1 MKTNSVKSALH
12 EGKPQ
17 IGTWLSLFSPAAAR
31 YMARVGFHWLTL
43 DIEHSAA
50 NWETAALIFGAI
62 ADAGGVPLARV
73 PANRPEYAKRA
84 LDAGAFGLIF
94 PMICSAEEAGQAVAA
109 AKYPPLGQRSVG
121 GGMHAL
127 NFETTSAEYY
137 QKANDEILVAIQ
149 IEHISAVERCDDI
162 LGVPGIDVAF
172 VGPNDLLA
180 SMGCRPAM
188 DTDDPQFVEALR
200 TVREAA
206 NRHHVAPGIHVGDV
220 ELAHKRLA
228 EGWRFI
234 AVASEQGLMLQKASE
249 TVKALIDDKDQA
261 AARPY

>member
-1 MKTNSVKSALH
+1 MRTNTVKSALSS
-12 EGKPQ
+12 ETPQ

-43 DIEHSAA
+43 DIEHSAV
-50 NWETAALIFGAI
+50 NWETAALIFGAV

-73 PANRPEYAKRA
+73 PANRPECAKRA

-94 PMICSAEEAGQAVAA
+94 PMICSTAEAEQAVAS

-121 GGMHAL
+121 GGMHTL
-127 NFETTSAEYY
+127 NFEATSTEYY
-137 QKANDEILVAIQ
+137 QKANNEILVAIQ
-149 IEHISAVERCDDI
+149 IEHLSAVERCDEI

-188 DTDDPQFVEALR
+188 DTDDPRFVEALR
-200 TVREAA
+200 AVREAA
-206 NRHHVAPGIHVGDV
+206 DRHHVASGIHVGDV
-220 ELAHKRLA
+220 ELARKRLA
-228 EGWRFI
+228 EGWHFI
-234 AVASEQGLMLQKASE
+234 AVASEQGFMLQKASE
-249 TVKALIDDKDQA
+249 TVKALIG
-261 AARPY
+261 